1 MRAES
6 VDLTDDDSI
15 AALARWVGA
24 VDHVLST
31 ASARARDKIGD
42 LDRDAVWRSFDTKLI
57 GPLALTR
64 ALRNQI
70 NAEGSILTFPGCR
83 GVRDRGRHARG
94 RNHQGAADTLTRS
107 LAIELA
113 PITFDG
119 SPTGR
124 CPTQITLSHR
134 GRAARVQPGTSRDV
148 PRGAT
153 SAGLCASFSLLHEAV
168 ATRRPDT
175 RPLRTRSRRP
185 RGERSAPRRSC
196 ICGHAGGTP
205 SPPRYMSRPDLTAP
219 CRTTMGWFA
228 LATSRV
234 SDEAPLARSAHLRS
248 IPATGVVRDE
258 TPSLGRTVAA
268 QRQRRNAC

>member
-1 MRAES
+1 MPAES

-153 SAGLCASFSLLHEAV
+153 SAGLCASFSLLREAV
-168 ATRRPDT
+168 ALTPTRYATTPDEIQAPTRRAIGPT
-175 RPLRTRSRRP
+175 SLLHLRTCGRNAVAAALHV
-185 RGERSAPRRSC
+185 AP
-196 ICGHAGGTP
+196 GPHGTL
-205 SPPRYMSRPDLTAP
+205 SDDDGLVRTGDL
-219 CRTTMGWFA
+219 
-228 LATSRV
+228 SRV
-234 SDEAPLARSAHLRS
+234 
-248 IPATGVVRDE
+248 
-258 TPSLGRTVAA
+258 
-268 QRQRRNAC
+268 RRGASR